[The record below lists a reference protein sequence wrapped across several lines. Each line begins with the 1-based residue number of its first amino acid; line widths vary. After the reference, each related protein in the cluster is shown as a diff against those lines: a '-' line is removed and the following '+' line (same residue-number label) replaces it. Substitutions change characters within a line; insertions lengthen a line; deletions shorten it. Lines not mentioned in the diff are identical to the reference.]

1 MFSTEE
7 LKNLSVL
14 LLRVNLTGS
23 EALAVASLQAKV
35 NSLIPKE
42 TPVEEP
48 KTETPTSE

>member
-42 TPVEEP
+42 TPVETKEA
-48 KTETPTSE
+48 PTSE